1 MTKKLSLFFLA
12 IVTTCIFPRFAA
24 SQTPGR
30 TEARSQGLRASI
42 EIGIELYSEGKW
54 REAVLE
60 LRRVQGEAERAELRA
75 EALYWISLA
84 EIGAGEYETAVRD
97 MEELEALPGVENRK
111 EEIPYNKGRCF
122 YYLGRYEEA
131 MVLLKN
137 YADVMDKGGDNRA
150 KKYAAYY
157 WIGECLYSLGWL
169 DRAREVFS
177 LIIQEYPQSAKY
189 EAASYRIALINQKK
203 VEAELLNIL
212 KWSHEESLKTM
223 EEYQRRER
231 SYDQAIIAYQK
242 RIADMLKDTRLADLE
257 NSNAQYRRQL
267 AEAEERIASLEASLH
282 ETQAGINA
290 LKEAS
295 RHDREVSVGAV
306 QPSVQT
312 GALSEKSAR
321 LAASRA
327 AALELQNTL
336 IKELDASG
344 AERAEERNR

>member
-1 MTKKLSLFFLA
+1 MTKKRYLLFLA
-12 IVTTCIFPRFAA
+12 IVTVCVFPRFAA

-30 TEARSQGLRASI
+30 SQGLEASI
-42 EIGIELYSEGKW
+42 GAGIELYGEGKW

-60 LRRVQGEAERAELRA
+60 LRRVQGEAESAELRA
-75 EALYWISLA
+75 EALYWVSLA
-84 EIGAGEYETAVRD
+84 GIGAGEYETAVRD
-97 MEELEALPGVENRK
+97 MEELEKLPGAENRK

-137 YADVMDKGGDNRA
+137 YADARDEDGEGNRA

-177 LIIQEYPQSAKY
+177 LIIQEYPQSVKY

-242 RIADMLKDTRLADLE
+242 RIADILKDTRLADLE
-257 NSNAQYRRQL
+257 RSNAQYIRQL
-267 AEAEERIASLEASLH
+267 AEAEKRIASLEASLR
-282 ETQAGINA
+282 ETQADLNA
-290 LKEAS
+290 LQETS
-295 RHDREVSVGAV
+295 RRDREVTSGV
-306 QPSVQT
+306 QPAPLT
-312 GALSEKSAR
+312 GALPEKIAR
-321 LAASRA
+321 LMASRA
-327 AALELQNTL
+327 AALELQSIL
-336 IKELDASG
+336 AGELNASETG
-344 AERAEERNR
+344 TEERNR